1 MQILLQQTPPDGSA
15 PRYLQLT
22 LQCDLFG
29 GWELVRESGQIGGR
43 KQLKRDQFMQQ
54 SEAVAA
60 FEKTRDS
67 QLRRGFEQVLRI

>member
-1 MQILLQQTPPDGSA
+1 MTYAI
-15 PRYLQLT
+15 
-22 LQCDLFG
+22 G